1 MTKILGFAGK
11 KQSGKNTCCNFLQ
24 MLKFHEYGVCKNASL
39 NEQGQ
44 ILVSDLFGE
53 KVSGSDWIPLTEDY
67 VDISQL
73 LESFRPCKIYA
84 FADVLKEFAV
94 DVLGLEYNQVYGTN
108 EEKNSPTHL
117 RWEHMPGI
125 VTEKVFTRRSYYSY
139 EDQVTASITY
149 HEPGPMTGREVLQY
163 FGSDICRKMYENI
176 WFDACIRRIRKDNPE
191 LALISDVRFPN
202 EITGVQK
209 EGGIVFGL
217 PRDIVNGQD
226 THSSEQVDLS
236 LCDYVLPEGDIHT
249 TTKALY
255 KIIAE
260 NNIHPFRSKVN

>member
-53 KVSGSDWIPLTEDY
+53 KVSGSDWIPITEEY

-117 RWEHMPGI
+117 LWENMPTGNN
-125 VTEKVFTRRSYYSY
+125 K
-139 EDQVTASITY
+139 
-149 HEPGPMTGREVLQY
+149 GPMTGREVLQY

-191 LALISDVRFPN
+191 LALISDVRFSN
-202 EITGVQK
+202 EIAGVQK

-217 PRDIVNGQD
+217 PRDIVNGKD

-236 LCDYVLPEGDIHT
+236 LCNYVLPKGNIDT
-249 TTKALY
+249 TTKTLY
-255 KIIAE
+255 KIITE
-260 NNIHPFRSKVN
+260 NNIHPFRSKVS

>member
-53 KVSGSDWIPLTEDY
+53 TVSGSDWIPLTEEY

-73 LESFRPCKIYA
+73 LTNFPCKIYA

-94 DVLGLEYNQVYGTN
+94 DVLGLKPNQVYGTN

-117 RWEHMPGI
+117 LWENMPGV
-125 VTEKVFTRRSYYSY
+125 VTD
-139 EDQVTASITY
+139 EDDWKGLWQEENLHY
-149 HEPGPMTGREVLQY
+149 HDPGPMTAREVLQY

-202 EITGVQK
+202 EIKGVQD

-217 PRDIVNGQD
+217 PKDIVNGQD

-236 LCDYVLPEGDIHT
+236 LCDYLLPEGDIDT

-255 KIIAE
+255 KIITE
-260 NNIHPFRSKVN
+260 NRVHPFRSKVS

>member
-53 KVSGSDWIPLTEDY
+53 KVSGSDWIPLTEEY

-117 RWEHMPGI
+117 LWENMPTGNN
-125 VTEKVFTRRSYYSY
+125 K
-139 EDQVTASITY
+139 
-149 HEPGPMTGREVLQY
+149 GPMTGREVLQY

-191 LALISDVRFPN
+191 LALISDVRFSN
-202 EITGVQK
+202 EIFGVQK

-217 PRDIVNGQD
+217 PRDIVNGKD

-236 LCDYVLPEGDIHT
+236 LCDYVLPEGNIDT
-249 TTKALY
+249 TTKTLY
-255 KIIAE
+255 KIITE
-260 NNIHPFRSKVN
+260 NNIHPFRSKVS

>member
-24 MLKFHEYGVCKNASL
+24 MLKFHEYGVCKQASL

-44 ILVSDLFGE
+44 IIVSDLFGE
-53 KVSGSDWIPLTEDY
+53 TVSGVDWIPLTEEY

-73 LESFRPCKIYA
+73 LENFGPCKIYA

-94 DVLGLEYNQVYGTN
+94 DVLGLEPNQVYGTN

-117 RWEHMPGI
+117 LWENMPTGNN
-125 VTEKVFTRRSYYSY
+125 K
-139 EDQVTASITY
+139 
-149 HEPGPMTGREVLQY
+149 GPMTGREVLQY

-176 WFDACIRRIRKDNPE
+176 WFDACIRRIKKDKPE

-202 EITGVQK
+202 EIKGVQD

-226 THSSEQVDLS
+226 THSSEQLS
-236 LCDYVLPEGDIHT
+236 VTRRRH
-249 TTKALY
+249 
-255 KIIAE
+255 
-260 NNIHPFRSKVN
+260 

>member
-53 KVSGSDWIPLTEDY
+53 KVSGSDWIPLTEEY

-84 FADVLKEFAV
+84 FADVLKEFSV

-117 RWEHMPGI
+117 LWENMPIGNN
-125 VTEKVFTRRSYYSY
+125 K
-139 EDQVTASITY
+139 
-149 HEPGPMTGREVLQY
+149 GPMTGREILQY

-191 LALISDVRFPN
+191 LALISDVIFPN
-202 EITGVQK
+202 EIKGVQN
-209 EGGIVFGL
+209 EGGVVFGL
-217 PRDIVNGQD
+217 PRDIVNGKD

-236 LCDYVLPEGDIHT
+236 LCDYLLPKGDIDT

-255 KIIAE
+255 KIIIE
-260 NNIHPFRSKVN
+260 NSIHPFRAKVS

>member
-53 KVSGSDWIPLTEDY
+53 KVSGSDWIPLTEEY

-117 RWEHMPGI
+117 LWDNMPTGNN
-125 VTEKVFTRRSYYSY
+125 K
-139 EDQVTASITY
+139 
-149 HEPGPMTGREVLQY
+149 GPMTGREVLQY

-191 LALISDVRFPN
+191 LALISDVRFSN
-202 EITGVQK
+202 EIAGVQK

-217 PRDIVNGQD
+217 PRDIVNGKD

-236 LCDYVLPEGDIHT
+236 LCDYVLPEGNIDT
-249 TTKALY
+249 TTKTLY
-255 KIIAE
+255 KIITE
-260 NNIHPFRSKVN
+260 NNIHPFRSKVS

>member
-53 KVSGSDWIPLTEDY
+53 KVSGSDWIPITEEY

-94 DVLGLEYNQVYGTN
+94 DVLGLEHNQVYGTN

-117 RWEHMPGI
+117 LWENMPTGNN
-125 VTEKVFTRRSYYSY
+125 K
-139 EDQVTASITY
+139 
-149 HEPGPMTGREVLQY
+149 GPMTGREVLQY

-191 LALISDVRFPN
+191 LALISDVRFSN
-202 EITGVQK
+202 EIAGVQK

-217 PRDIVNGQD
+217 PRDIVNGKD

-236 LCDYVLPEGDIHT
+236 LCDYVLPEGNIDT
-249 TTKALY
+249 TTKTLY
-255 KIIAE
+255 KIITE
-260 NNIHPFRSKVN
+260 NNIHPFRSKVS

>member
-24 MLKFHEYGVCKNASL
+24 MLKFHEYGVCKEASL

-53 KVSGSDWIPLTEDY
+53 TVSGQDWIPLTEDF

-73 LESFRPCKIYA
+73 LENFNPCKIYA

-94 DVLGLEYNQVYGTN
+94 DVLGLEHNQVYGTN

-117 RWEHMPGI
+117 LWENMPTGNN
-125 VTEKVFTRRSYYSY
+125 K
-139 EDQVTASITY
+139 
-149 HEPGPMTGREVLQY
+149 GPMTGREVLQY

-202 EITGVQK
+202 EIKGVQD

-217 PRDIVNGQD
+217 PRDIVNGKD

-236 LCDYVLPEGDIHT
+236 LCDYLLPEGNIDKT
-249 TTKALY
+249 SKALY
-255 KIIAE
+255 KTIIE
-260 NNIHPFRSKVN
+260 NNIHPFRTKVS

>member
-53 KVSGSDWIPLTEDY
+53 TVSGSDWIPLTEEY

-117 RWEHMPGI
+117 LWENMPTGNN
-125 VTEKVFTRRSYYSY
+125 K
-139 EDQVTASITY
+139 
-149 HEPGPMTGREVLQY
+149 GPMTGREVLQY
-163 FGSDICRKMYENI
+163 FGSDICRKMYENM

-191 LALISDVRFPN
+191 LALISDVRFSN
-202 EITGVQK
+202 EILGIK
-209 EGGIVFGL
+209 EAGGIVFGL
-217 PRDIVNGQD
+217 PRDIVNGKD

-236 LCDYVLPEGDIHT
+236 KCNYLLPEGNIDA

-255 KIIAE
+255 KIISE
-260 NNIHPFRSKVN
+260 NKIHPFRSKVS

>member
-39 NEQGQ
+39 SEEGH

-53 KVSGSDWIPLTEDY
+53 TVSGSDWIPLTEEY

-73 LESFRPCKIYA
+73 LENFSACKIYA

-94 DVLGLEYNQVYGTN
+94 DVLGLEHNQVYGTN

-117 RWEHMPGI
+117 LWENMPTGNN
-125 VTEKVFTRRSYYSY
+125 E
-139 EDQVTASITY
+139 
-149 HEPGPMTGREVLQY
+149 GPMTGREVLQY

-176 WFDACIRRIRKDNPE
+176 WFDACIRRIRKDNPD

-202 EITGVQK
+202 EIKGVQK

-217 PRDIVNGQD
+217 PRDIVNGKD

-236 LCDYVLPEGDIHT
+236 LCDYLLPEGDIDT

-255 KIIAE
+255 KIITE
-260 NNIHPFRSKVN
+260 NKIHPFRSKVS

>member
-39 NEQGQ
+39 NEEGH

-53 KVSGSDWIPLTEDY
+53 TVSGSDWIPLTEEY

-73 LESFRPCKIYA
+73 LESFPCKIYA

-94 DVLGLEYNQVYGTN
+94 DVLGLEHNQVYGTN

-117 RWEHMPGI
+117 LWENMPTGNN
-125 VTEKVFTRRSYYSY
+125 K
-139 EDQVTASITY
+139 
-149 HEPGPMTGREVLQY
+149 GPMTGREVLQY

-202 EITGVQK
+202 EIKGVQD

-236 LCDYVLPEGDIHT
+236 LCDYLLPEGDIDT

-255 KIIAE
+255 KIITE
-260 NNIHPFRSKVN
+260 NRIHPFRSKVS

>member
-53 KVSGSDWIPLTEDY
+53 KVSGSDWIPITEEY

-84 FADVLKEFAV
+84 FADVLKEFSV

-117 RWEHMPGI
+117 LWENMPIGNN
-125 VTEKVFTRRSYYSY
+125 K
-139 EDQVTASITY
+139 
-149 HEPGPMTGREVLQY
+149 GPMTGREVLQY

-202 EITGVQK
+202 EIKGVQD
-209 EGGIVFGL
+209 EGGVVFGL
-217 PRDIVNGQD
+217 PRDIVNGKD

-236 LCDYVLPEGDIHT
+236 LCDYLLPKGDIDT

-255 KIIAE
+255 KIIIE
-260 NNIHPFRSKVN
+260 NSIHPFRAKVS

>member
-53 KVSGSDWIPLTEDY
+53 KVSGSDWIPLTEEY

-117 RWEHMPGI
+117 LWENMPTGNN
-125 VTEKVFTRRSYYSY
+125 K
-139 EDQVTASITY
+139 
-149 HEPGPMTGREVLQY
+149 GPMTGREVLQY

-191 LALISDVRFPN
+191 LALISDVRFSN
-202 EITGVQK
+202 EIAGVQK

-217 PRDIVNGQD
+217 PRDIVNGKD

-236 LCDYVLPEGDIHT
+236 LCDYVLPEGNIDT
-249 TTKALY
+249 TTRALY
-255 KIIAE
+255 KIISE
-260 NNIHPFRSKVN
+260 NKIHPFRSKVD

>member
-53 KVSGSDWIPLTEDY
+53 KVSGSDWIPLTEEY

-117 RWEHMPGI
+117 LWENMPTGNN
-125 VTEKVFTRRSYYSY
+125 K
-139 EDQVTASITY
+139 
-149 HEPGPMTGREVLQY
+149 GPMTGREILQY

-176 WFDACIRRIRKDNPE
+176 WFDACIRRIRKDKPE

-202 EITGVQK
+202 EIKGVQN
-209 EGGIVFGL
+209 EGGVVFGL
-217 PRDIVNGQD
+217 PRDIVNGKD

-236 LCDYVLPEGDIHT
+236 LCDYVLPEGNIDT
-249 TTKALY
+249 TTRALY
-255 KIIAE
+255 NNISE
-260 NNIHPFRSKVN
+260 NKIHPFRSKVD

>member
-53 KVSGSDWIPLTEDY
+53 KVSGSDWIPLTEEY

-117 RWEHMPGI
+117 LWENMPTGNN
-125 VTEKVFTRRSYYSY
+125 K
-139 EDQVTASITY
+139 
-149 HEPGPMTGREVLQY
+149 GPMTGREVLQY

-191 LALISDVRFPN
+191 LALISDVRFSN
-202 EITGVQK
+202 EIAGVQK
-209 EGGIVFGL
+209 EGGVVFGL
-217 PRDIVNGQD
+217 PRDIVNGKD

-236 LCDYVLPEGDIHT
+236 LCDYVLPEGNIDT
-249 TTKALY
+249 TTKKLY
-255 KIIAE
+255 KIITE
-260 NNIHPFRSKVN
+260 NNIHPFRSKVS

>member
-1 MTKILGFAGK
+1 MTKIIGFAGK
-11 KQSGKNTCCNFLQ
+11 KQSGKNTCCNFLLA
-24 MLKFHEYGVCKNASL
+24 LKFHEHGVCKHASL

-44 ILVSDLFGE
+44 IIVSDLFGE
-53 KVSGSDWIPLTEDY
+53 TVSGVDWIPLTEDY

-73 LESFRPCKIYA
+73 LENFGPCKIYA
-84 FADVLKEFAV
+84 FADVLKEFAI
-94 DVLGLEYNQVYGTN
+94 DVLGLEHNQVYGTN

-117 RWEHMPGI
+117 LWENMPTGNN
-125 VTEKVFTRRSYYSY
+125 K
-139 EDQVTASITY
+139 
-149 HEPGPMTGREVLQY
+149 GPMTGREVLQY

-176 WFDACIRRIRKDNPE
+176 WFDACIRRIKKDKPE

-202 EITGVQK
+202 EIKGVQK

-217 PRDIVNGQD
+217 PRDIVNGKD

-236 LCDYVLPEGDIHT
+236 LCDYTLPEGDIDT

-255 KIIAE
+255 KIITE
-260 NNIHPFRSKVN
+260 NKIHPFRSKVS

>member
-39 NEQGQ
+39 SEEGH

-53 KVSGSDWIPLTEDY
+53 TVSGSDWIPLTEEY

-73 LESFRPCKIYA
+73 LENFGACKIYA

-94 DVLGLEYNQVYGTN
+94 DVLGLEHNQVYGTN

-117 RWEHMPGI
+117 LWENMPTGNN
-125 VTEKVFTRRSYYSY
+125 K
-139 EDQVTASITY
+139 
-149 HEPGPMTGREVLQY
+149 GPMTGREVLQY

-176 WFDACIRRIRKDNPE
+176 WFDACIRRIRKDNPD

-202 EITGVQK
+202 EIKGVQK

-217 PRDIVNGQD
+217 PRDIVNGKD

-236 LCDYVLPEGDIHT
+236 LCDYTLPEGDIDT

-255 KIIAE
+255 KIITE
-260 NNIHPFRSKVN
+260 NRIHPFRSKVS

>member
-53 KVSGSDWIPLTEDY
+53 KVSGSDWIPLTEEY

-117 RWEHMPGI
+117 LWENMPTGNN
-125 VTEKVFTRRSYYSY
+125 K
-139 EDQVTASITY
+139 
-149 HEPGPMTGREVLQY
+149 GPMTGREILQY

-202 EITGVQK
+202 EIKGVQN
-209 EGGIVFGL
+209 EGGVVFGL
-217 PRDIVNGQD
+217 PRDIVNGKD

-236 LCDYVLPEGDIHT
+236 LCDYLLPKGDIDT

-255 KIIAE
+255 KIIIE
-260 NNIHPFRSKVN
+260 NSIHPFRAKVS

>member
-53 KVSGSDWIPLTEDY
+53 KVSGSDWIPLTEEY

-117 RWEHMPGI
+117 LWENMPTGNN
-125 VTEKVFTRRSYYSY
+125 K
-139 EDQVTASITY
+139 
-149 HEPGPMTGREVLQY
+149 GPMTGREVLQY

-176 WFDACIRRIRKDNPE
+176 WFDACIRRIRKDDPE

-202 EITGVQK
+202 EIQGIQD

-217 PRDIVNGQD
+217 PRDLFSD
-226 THSSEQVDLS
+226 SHKSEQVDLS
-236 LCDYVLPEGDIHT
+236 ICDYVLPEGNIDT

-255 KIIAE
+255 KIVAE
-260 NNIHPFRSKVN
+260 NKIHPFRSKVS

>member
-53 KVSGSDWIPLTEDY
+53 KVSGSDWIPITEEY

-117 RWEHMPGI
+117 LWENMPTGNN
-125 VTEKVFTRRSYYSY
+125 K
-139 EDQVTASITY
+139 
-149 HEPGPMTGREVLQY
+149 GPMTGREILQY

-176 WFDACIRRIRKDNPE
+176 WFDACIRRIRKDKPE

-202 EITGVQK
+202 EIKGVQN
-209 EGGIVFGL
+209 EGGVVFGL
-217 PRDIVNGQD
+217 PRDIVNGKD

-236 LCDYVLPEGDIHT
+236 LCDYLLPKGDIDT

-255 KIIAE
+255 KIIIE
-260 NNIHPFRSKVN
+260 NSIHPFRAKVS

>member
-53 KVSGSDWIPLTEDY
+53 KVSGSDWIPLTEEY

-117 RWEHMPGI
+117 LWENMPTGNN
-125 VTEKVFTRRSYYSY
+125 K
-139 EDQVTASITY
+139 
-149 HEPGPMTGREVLQY
+149 GPMTGREVLQY

-176 WFDACIRRIRKDNPE
+176 WFDACIRRIRKDDPE
-191 LALISDVRFPN
+191 LALISDVRFAN
-202 EITGVQK
+202 EIQGIQD

-217 PRDIVNGQD
+217 PRDLFND
-226 THSSEQVDLS
+226 SHKSEQVDLS
-236 LCDYVLPEGDIHT
+236 ICDYVLAEGNIDT

-260 NNIHPFRSKVN
+260 NKIHPFRSKVS

>member
-53 KVSGSDWIPLTEDY
+53 KVSGSDWIPLTEEY

-117 RWEHMPGI
+117 LWENMPTGNN
-125 VTEKVFTRRSYYSY
+125 K
-139 EDQVTASITY
+139 
-149 HEPGPMTGREVLQY
+149 GPMTGREVLQY

-176 WFDACIRRIRKDNPE
+176 WFDACIRRVRKDNPE
-191 LALISDVRFPN
+191 LALISDVRFSN
-202 EITGVQK
+202 EIAGVQK

-217 PRDIVNGQD
+217 PRDIVNGKD

-236 LCDYVLPEGDIHT
+236 LCDYVLPEGNIDT
-249 TTKALY
+249 TTKTLY
-255 KIIAE
+255 KIITE
-260 NNIHPFRSKVN
+260 NNIHPFRSKVS

>member
-53 KVSGSDWIPLTEDY
+53 KVSGSDWIPLTEEY

-73 LESFRPCKIYA
+73 LESFHPCKIYA

-117 RWEHMPGI
+117 LWENMPTGNN
-125 VTEKVFTRRSYYSY
+125 K
-139 EDQVTASITY
+139 
-149 HEPGPMTGREVLQY
+149 GPMTGREVLQY

-191 LALISDVRFPN
+191 LALISDVRFSN
-202 EITGVQK
+202 EIAGVQK

-217 PRDIVNGQD
+217 PRDIVNGKD

-236 LCDYVLPEGDIHT
+236 LCDYVLPEGNIDT
-249 TTKALY
+249 TTKKLY
-255 KIIAE
+255 KIITE
-260 NNIHPFRSKVN
+260 NNIHPFRSKVS

>member
-53 KVSGSDWIPLTEDY
+53 KVSGSDWIPITEEY

-117 RWEHMPGI
+117 LWENMPTGNN
-125 VTEKVFTRRSYYSY
+125 K
-139 EDQVTASITY
+139 
-149 HEPGPMTGREVLQY
+149 GPMTGREILQY

-191 LALISDVRFPN
+191 LALISDVRFSN
-202 EITGVQK
+202 EIAGVQK

-217 PRDIVNGQD
+217 PRDIVNGKD

-236 LCDYVLPEGDIHT
+236 LCDYLLPEGNIDT

-255 KIIAE
+255 KIITE
-260 NNIHPFRSKVN
+260 NNIHPFRSKVS

>member
-53 KVSGSDWIPLTEDY
+53 KVSGSDWIPITEEY

-117 RWEHMPGI
+117 LWENMPTGNN
-125 VTEKVFTRRSYYSY
+125 K
-139 EDQVTASITY
+139 
-149 HEPGPMTGREVLQY
+149 GPMTGREVLQY

-191 LALISDVRFPN
+191 LALISDVRFSN
-202 EITGVQK
+202 EIAGVQK

-217 PRDIVNGQD
+217 PRDIVNGKD

-236 LCDYVLPEGDIHT
+236 LCDYVLPEGNIDA
-249 TTKALY
+249 TTKTLY
-255 KIIAE
+255 KIITE
-260 NNIHPFRSKVN
+260 NNIHPFRSKVS

>member
-53 KVSGSDWIPLTEDY
+53 KVSGSDWIPITEEY

-84 FADVLKEFAV
+84 FADVLKEFSV

-117 RWEHMPGI
+117 LWENMPTGNN
-125 VTEKVFTRRSYYSY
+125 K
-139 EDQVTASITY
+139 
-149 HEPGPMTGREVLQY
+149 GPMTGREVLQY

-176 WFDACIRRIRKDNPE
+176 WFDACIRRIRKDDPE

-202 EITGVQK
+202 EIQGIQD

-217 PRDIVNGQD
+217 PRDLFSD
-226 THSSEQVDLS
+226 SHKSEQVDLS
-236 LCDYVLPEGDIHT
+236 ICDYVLPEGNIDT

-255 KIIAE
+255 KIVAE
-260 NNIHPFRSKVN
+260 NKIHPFRSKVS

>member
-24 MLKFHEYGVCKNASL
+24 MLKFHEYGVCKKASL

-53 KVSGSDWIPLTEDY
+53 TVSGVNWIPLTEEY

-73 LESFRPCKIYA
+73 LESFGPCKIYA

-94 DVLGLEYNQVYGTN
+94 DVLGLEHHQVYGTN
-108 EEKNSPTHL
+108 KEKNSPTHL
-117 RWEHMPGI
+117 SWENMPTGNK
-125 VTEKVFTRRSYYSY
+125 E
-139 EDQVTASITY
+139 
-149 HEPGPMTGREVLQY
+149 GMMTGREVPQY

-191 LALISDVRFPN
+191 LALISDVRFSN
-202 EITGVQK
+202 EILGIK
-209 EGGIVFGL
+209 EAGGIVFGL
-217 PRDIVNGQD
+217 PRDIVNGKD

-236 LCDYVLPEGDIHT
+236 KCNYLLPEGNIDA

-255 KIIAE
+255 KIISE
-260 NNIHPFRSKVN
+260 NKIHPFRSKVG

>member
-53 KVSGSDWIPLTEDY
+53 KVSGSDWIPLTEEY

-117 RWEHMPGI
+117 LWENMPTGNN
-125 VTEKVFTRRSYYSY
+125 K
-139 EDQVTASITY
+139 
-149 HEPGPMTGREVLQY
+149 GPMTGREILQY

-176 WFDACIRRIRKDNPE
+176 WFDACIRRIRKDKPE

-202 EITGVQK
+202 EIKGVQN
-209 EGGIVFGL
+209 EGGVVFGL
-217 PRDIVNGQD
+217 PRDIVNGKD

-236 LCDYVLPEGDIHT
+236 LCDYLLPKGDIDT

-255 KIIAE
+255 KIIIE
-260 NNIHPFRSKVN
+260 NSIHPFRAKVS

>member
-53 KVSGSDWIPLTEDY
+53 KVSGSDWIPLTEEY

-117 RWEHMPGI
+117 LWENMPTGNN
-125 VTEKVFTRRSYYSY
+125 K
-139 EDQVTASITY
+139 
-149 HEPGPMTGREVLQY
+149 GPMTGREILQY
-163 FGSDICRKMYENI
+163 FGSDICRKMYEKI

-202 EITGVQK
+202 EIKGVQN
-209 EGGIVFGL
+209 EGGVVFGL
-217 PRDIVNGQD
+217 PRDIVNGKD

-236 LCDYVLPEGDIHT
+236 LCDYVLPEGNIDT
-249 TTKALY
+249 TTKTLY
-255 KIIAE
+255 KIITE
-260 NNIHPFRSKVN
+260 NNIHPFRSKVS

>member
-39 NEQGQ
+39 SEEGH

-53 KVSGSDWIPLTEDY
+53 TVSGSDWIPLTEEY

-73 LESFRPCKIYA
+73 LENFGACKIYA

-94 DVLGLEYNQVYGTN
+94 DVLGLEHNQVYGTN

-117 RWEHMPGI
+117 LWENMPTGNN
-125 VTEKVFTRRSYYSY
+125 K
-139 EDQVTASITY
+139 
-149 HEPGPMTGREVLQY
+149 GPMTSREVLQY
-163 FGSDICRKMYENI
+163 FGSDICREMYENI
-176 WFDACIRRIRKDNPE
+176 WFDACIRRIKKDKPE

-202 EITGVQK
+202 EIKGVQD

-217 PRDIVNGQD
+217 PRDIVNGKD

-236 LCDYVLPEGDIHT
+236 LCDYLLPEGDIDT

-255 KIIAE
+255 KIITE
-260 NNIHPFRSKVN
+260 NRIHPFRSKVS

>member
-1 MTKILGFAGK
+1 MTKIPGFAGK

-53 KVSGSDWIPLTEDY
+53 KVSGSDWIPITEEY

-117 RWEHMPGI
+117 LWENMPTGNN
-125 VTEKVFTRRSYYSY
+125 K
-139 EDQVTASITY
+139 
-149 HEPGPMTGREVLQY
+149 GPMTGREILQY

-176 WFDACIRRIRKDNPE
+176 WFDACIRRIRKDKPE

-202 EITGVQK
+202 EIKGVQN
-209 EGGIVFGL
+209 EGGVVFGL
-217 PRDIVNGQD
+217 PRDIVNGKD

-236 LCDYVLPEGDIHT
+236 LCDYLLPKGDIDT

-255 KIIAE
+255 KIIIE
-260 NNIHPFRSKVN
+260 NSIHPFRAKVS

>member
-39 NEQGQ
+39 SEEGH

-53 KVSGSDWIPLTEDY
+53 TVSGADWIPLTEEY

-73 LESFRPCKIYA
+73 LESFGPCKIYA

-94 DVLGLEYNQVYGTN
+94 DVLGLDRHQVYGTN

-117 RWEHMPGI
+117 QWENMPGI
-125 VTEKVFTRRSYYSY
+125 TTTNIFSHGYLDAGCEAFGV
-139 EDQVTASITY
+139 TY

-202 EITGVQK
+202 EIKGVQD

-236 LCDYVLPEGDIHT
+236 LCDYLLPEGDIET

-255 KIIAE
+255 KIITE
-260 NNIHPFRSKVN
+260 NRIHPFRTKVA

>member
-24 MLKFHEYGVCKNASL
+24 MLKFHEYGVCKEASL

-53 KVSGSDWIPLTEDY
+53 TVSGQDWIPLTEDF

-73 LESFRPCKIYA
+73 LENFNPCKIYA

-94 DVLGLEYNQVYGTN
+94 DVLGLEHNQVYGTN

-117 RWEHMPGI
+117 LWENMPTGNN
-125 VTEKVFTRRSYYSY
+125 K
-139 EDQVTASITY
+139 
-149 HEPGPMTGREVLQY
+149 GPMTGREVLQY

-202 EITGVQK
+202 EIKGVQD

-217 PRDIVNGQD
+217 PRDIVNGKD

-236 LCDYVLPEGDIHT
+236 LCDYLLPEGDIDNT
-249 TTKALY
+249 SKALY
-255 KIIAE
+255 KTIIE
-260 NNIHPFRSKVN
+260 NNIHPFRTKVS

>member
-53 KVSGSDWIPLTEDY
+53 TVSGLDWIPLTEEY

-73 LESFRPCKIYA
+73 LESFHPCKIYA

-108 EEKNSPTHL
+108 KEKNSPTHL
-117 RWEHMPGI
+117 LWENMPTGNN
-125 VTEKVFTRRSYYSY
+125 K
-139 EDQVTASITY
+139 
-149 HEPGPMTGREVLQY
+149 GPMTGREVLQY

-191 LALISDVRFPN
+191 LALISDVRFSN
-202 EITGVQK
+202 EIAGVQK

-217 PRDIVNGQD
+217 PRDIVNGKD

-236 LCDYVLPEGDIHT
+236 LCDYVLPEGNIDT
-249 TTKALY
+249 TTKTLY
-255 KIIAE
+255 KIITE
-260 NNIHPFRSKVN
+260 NNIHPFRSKVS

>member
-53 KVSGSDWIPLTEDY
+53 TVSGSDWIPLTEEY

-94 DVLGLEYNQVYGTN
+94 DVLGLEYDQVYGN
-108 EEKNSPTHL
+108 NQEKNSPTHL
-117 RWEHMPGI
+117 LWENMPTGNN
-125 VTEKVFTRRSYYSY
+125 K
-139 EDQVTASITY
+139 
-149 HEPGPMTGREVLQY
+149 GPMTGREVLQY

-176 WFDACIRRIRKDNPE
+176 WFDACIRRIRKDKPE

-202 EITGVQK
+202 EIKGVQN
-209 EGGIVFGL
+209 EGGVVFGL
-217 PRDIVNGQD
+217 PRDIVNGKD

-236 LCDYVLPEGDIHT
+236 LCDYVLPEGNIDT
-249 TTKALY
+249 TTRALY
-255 KIIAE
+255 NNISE
-260 NNIHPFRSKVN
+260 NKIHPFRSKVD

>member
-1 MTKILGFAGK
+1 MMTKILGFAGK

-53 KVSGSDWIPLTEDY
+53 KVSGSDWIPLTEEY

-117 RWEHMPGI
+117 LWENMPTGNN
-125 VTEKVFTRRSYYSY
+125 K
-139 EDQVTASITY
+139 
-149 HEPGPMTGREVLQY
+149 GPMTGREVLQY

-176 WFDACIRRIRKDNPE
+176 WFDACIRRVRKDNPE

-202 EITGVQK
+202 EIKGVQD
-209 EGGIVFGL
+209 EGGVVFGL
-217 PRDIVNGQD
+217 PRDIVNGKD

-236 LCDYVLPEGDIHT
+236 LCDYLLPKGDIDT

-255 KIIAE
+255 KIIIE
-260 NNIHPFRSKVN
+260 NSIHPFRAKVS

>member
-53 KVSGSDWIPLTEDY
+53 TVSGSDWIPLTEEY

-117 RWEHMPGI
+117 LWENMPTGNN
-125 VTEKVFTRRSYYSY
+125 K
-139 EDQVTASITY
+139 
-149 HEPGPMTGREVLQY
+149 GPMTGREILQY

-176 WFDACIRRIRKDNPE
+176 WFDACIRRIRKDKPE

-202 EITGVQK
+202 EIKGVQN
-209 EGGIVFGL
+209 EGGVVFGL
-217 PRDIVNGQD
+217 PRDIVNGKD
-226 THSSEQVDLS
+226 THSSETVSYTHLRAH
-236 LCDYVLPEGDIHT
+236 ET
-249 TTKALY
+249 
-255 KIIAE
+255 
-260 NNIHPFRSKVN
+260 